1 MVQIDR
7 TNTAIV
13 GLDLYTVT
21 ERHQS
26 GLVEAIVQ
34 EQIKSWQS
42 NPYFCRQ
49 VYIRVWT
56 EYVSSPTVSGSLNS
70 ITVACHVPLSLVN
83 FFLLILCN

>member
-34 EQIKSWQS
+34 EQLKSWKS
-42 NPYFCRQ
+42 NPYFLSAIVHRSLDG
-49 VYIRVWT
+49 VRVFT
-56 EYVSSPTVSGSLNS
+56 YSQ
-70 ITVACHVPLSLVN
+70 
-83 FFLLILCN
+83 